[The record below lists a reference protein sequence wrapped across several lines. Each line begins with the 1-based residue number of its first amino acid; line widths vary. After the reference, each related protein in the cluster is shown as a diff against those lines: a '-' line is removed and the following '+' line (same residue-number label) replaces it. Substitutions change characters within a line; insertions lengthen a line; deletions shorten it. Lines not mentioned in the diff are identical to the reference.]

1 MTGVTKP
8 EACTMVIFGAAG
20 DLTKRLL
27 VPALYNL
34 AQTGLIP
41 EEFALVGVDI
51 GDFTAE
57 QWTGSLSDMLKSF
70 THDAGSED
78 EISAVDVKSWGH
90 LTQQVSYVR
99 GDFTQASC
107 FAELERTLKKIESGR
122 KGPANRLFY
131 LAVADRFFAPIVAG
145 LGTAGLVRNDADTWR
160 RVIIEKPFGHD
171 LESAKALNSAV
182 LRHIAE
188 DQVYR
193 IDHFLGK
200 ENVQNIMALRFANGL
215 FEPLWNRDHID
226 HVQITVA
233 ETVGVEGRGKFYEQ
247 TGALRDM
254 VPNHVFQL
262 VGMIAMEPPVGF
274 SADAV
279 RNKKCDVFSA
289 MRPVRAEDAVRA
301 QYSGGSIN
309 GHAYP
314 AYRDEPNV
322 SKDSNVETYV
332 ALRLAIDNW
341 RWAGVPFFVR
351 TGKRMAC
358 RMTEIAIVF
367 KRAPLTTFQDTPIAK
382 LPPSTLVLRIQP
394 DEGVA
399 HEFQVKRPGPTV
411 DVSPVTM
418 DFRYSDWFPPA
429 PNVGYETLL
438 FDCMMGDQTLFQ
450 RADMVEAAWRAVEPL
465 LNDWSSDKTEIIKYE
480 AGSEGPSAA
489 DVLIGSGN
497 SSRNWRPIALNGGP
511 RCP

>member
-1 MTGVTKP
+1 MTSVTKP
-8 EACTMVIFGAAG
+8 ETCTMVIFGAAG

-41 EEFALVGVDI
+41 DEFSLVGVDI
-51 GDFTAE
+51 GEFTAE
-57 QWTGSLSDMLKSF
+57 QWTESLHHMLRSF
-70 THDAGSED
+70 THDVGSED
-78 EISAVDVKSWGH
+78 EISEVDAKSWSL
-90 LTQQVSYVR
+90 LTQQVFYVQ
-99 GDFTQASC
+99 GDFTQEEC
-107 FAELERTLKKIESGR
+107 FAKLGRTLTEIEGNR

-131 LAVADRFFAPIVAG
+131 LAVADRFFASIVAG
-145 LGTAGLVRNDADTWR
+145 LGTAGLVRNEIDAWR

-171 LESAKALNSAV
+171 LESAKALNTAV
-182 LRHIAE
+182 LRSVTE
-188 DQVYR
+188 SQVYR

-233 ETVGVEGRGKFYEQ
+233 ETVGVEARGKFYEQ

-279 RNKKCDVFSA
+279 RNKKFEVFSA
-289 MRPVRAEDAVRA
+289 IRPVRAADVVRA
-301 QYSGGSIN
+301 QYSAGSIN
-309 GHAYP
+309 GHACFS
-314 AYRDEPNV
+314 YRDESNV
-322 SKDSNVETYV
+322 SKDSNIETYV

-341 RWAGVPFFVR
+341 RWAGVPFFIR

-367 KRAPLTTFQDTPIAK
+367 KRAPLTTFQDTPIAT

-450 RADMVEAAWRAVEPL
+450 RADMVEAAWRVVEPL
-465 LNDWSSDKTEIIKYE
+465 LNDWSCEKTEIKKYE

-489 DVLIGSGN
+489 DVLIGGGDLG
-497 SSRNWRPIALNGGP
+497 RNWRPVALNGAP
-511 RCP
+511 RCL